1 MKKLLHFIA
10 LYLSVNNVFSQIN
23 NGTPPFVPY
32 ELSAKMVS
40 CCYKH
45 NIIYTDKCSQCV
57 EAARLDTTPSSI
69 LISHKPPSFGHSID
83 GYCIYQ
89 GDHCTGKHLR
99 YWHRRWIVIG
109 PEYTVWGCKRRGKP

>member
-1 MKKLLHFIA
+1 MKKILLFFFFSGS
-10 LYLSVNNVFSQIN
+10 LYGFNQGKIDLKAQGWIVDNK
-23 NGTPPFVPY
+23 P
-32 ELSAKMVS
+32 
-40 CCYKH
+40 
-45 NIIYTDKCSQCV
+45 
-57 EAARLDTTPSSI
+57 DTIPSSI

-109 PEYTVWGCKRRGKP
+109 PEYIVWGCKRRVNTPKK